1 MFYILA
7 VIVKKAFLRQLQQ
20 HVATMMSVFL
30 ELMNVFSPP
39 VAIRSAHT
47 LVTVMKDLKNTQK
60 LSVRISMNV
69 KRMKIFVEKANVLI
83 QLELMNAFA
92 QMVTDLMI

>member
-1 MFYILA
+1 
-7 VIVKKAFLRQLQQ
+7 
-20 HVATMMSVFL
+20 
-30 ELMNVFSPP
+30 MNVFSPP
-39 VAIRSAHT
+39 VAIRSALT
-47 LVTVMKDLKNTQK
+47 LVTVMKDSKNFQT

-69 KRMKIFVEKANVLI
+69 QRMKIFVEKANVLI